1 MADLFIDA
9 LPTTTTI
16 KRADLFVVET
26 DPAGTQITKA
36 MAALD
41 FAKGWIEIPDS
52 WTYASATTINVPTN
66 ATLLYQKGWGIRFK
80 QGGAFKYAYMTT
92 VAATLLT
99 VTGGSD
105 YTVANAAITDIAVCP
120 NPHTAFGFP
129 DWFNYAPVVNG
140 SAGSAGTYAESESS
154 CKFAISG
161 KMMHTRVHKVV
172 SNVGSWT
179 GTLRVST
186 PTTVVVQTAGT
197 IVIGGAIY
205 ASGATAATQLGMLY
219 ETTTTSWSFIK
230 TVRTAEVTWADVA
243 ANVGIHIDTHSEI

>member
-41 FAKGWIEIPDS
+41 FAKGWIEIPDT
-52 WTYASATTINVPTN
+52 WTYASARTINVPTD

-80 QGGAFKYAYMTT
+80 QGGAYKYEYIINT
-92 VAATLLT
+92 AATLLT
-99 VTGGSD
+99 VEGGSD

-129 DWFNYAPVVNG
+129 DWFNYTVTPTAGSGSFTTVAGTGKFKVDGRAIFCKAKVTITTNGTAAGYVGANVPVATADLYQVLHGKEAGVSSKTLNASFYPDSTHLAISFYDGTYPGANNAICAVNG
-140 SAGSAGTYAESESS
+140 S
-154 CKFAISG
+154 
-161 KMMHTRVHKVV
+161 
-172 SNVGSWT
+172 
-179 GTLRVST
+179 
-186 PTTVVVQTAGT
+186 
-197 IVIGGAIY
+197 
-205 ASGATAATQLGMLY
+205 Y
-219 ETTTTSWSFIK
+219 EY
-230 TVRTAEVTWADVA
+230 
-243 ANVGIHIDTHSEI
+243 